1 MSLDDDTPVRTAGQP
16 RPTERALA
24 TFGEGAATNTVLGQ
38 RLRSV
43 GGRWPTVAAIAI
55 VVIALELFGRT
66 VPDYLL
72 PNTVMILEAV
82 ADIFTDGLN
91 HLITT
96 VVRFIAVLLTAIT
109 VGWLL
114 GLFMG
119 VKRYVGLVGQALAR
133 IVLATPAL
141 SIMLLVVLWMRSV
154 EMRVFAATFIVAL
167 PFYVV
172 ATYESIKGID
182 PGLIEAARQFGPSRL
197 QMLRVL
203 LFPYTIEG
211 IIQTTKSI
219 ALLCLRIL
227 VFAELIGGTTGAGAA
242 MFRAQGLFRI
252 DVIFAWTVVLIVL
265 SFALMAIV
273 DRLERYI
280 LRWRPENRLG

>member
-1 MSLDDDTPVRTAGQP
+1 MFDSLTTGTESTA
-16 RPTERALA
+16 
-24 TFGEGAATNTVLGQ
+24 LG
-38 RLRSV
+38 RRMRSI
-43 GGRWPTVAAIAI
+43 GGRWPTVIAI
-55 VVIALELFGRT
+55 GLVVLGLELFGRT
-66 VPDYLL
+66 VPTYLL

-82 ADIFTDGLN
+82 RDIFTDGLGDLFATITRFVGV
-91 HLITT
+91 LIT
-96 VVRFIAVLLTAIT
+96 AIL
-109 VGWLL
+109 VGWIL
-114 GLFMG
+114 GLVMG
-119 VKRYVGLVGQALAR
+119 VQRHIGLVGQALAR

-172 ATYESIKGID
+172 ATYESIKGMD
-182 PGLIEAARQFGPSRL
+182 PGIIEAAKQFGPSRL
-197 QMLRVL
+197 QLLRVL
-203 LFPYTIEG
+203 LLPYTVEG
-211 IIQTTKSI
+211 IIRTTKSI

-227 VFAELIGGTTGAGAA
+227 VFAELIGGTSGAGAA

-252 DVIFAWTVVLIVL
+252 DVIFGWTVVLILL
-265 SFALMAIV
+265 SFGLMAIV